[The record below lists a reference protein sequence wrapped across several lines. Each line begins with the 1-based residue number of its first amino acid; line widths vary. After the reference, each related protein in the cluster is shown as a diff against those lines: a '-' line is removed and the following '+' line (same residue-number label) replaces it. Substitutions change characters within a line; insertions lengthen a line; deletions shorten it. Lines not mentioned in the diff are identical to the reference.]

1 MSLSGDFSAL
11 AALIHS
17 FEKASDPSL
26 FGKLSTAL
34 TAEAVHLV
42 QAEFGAQS
50 DPYGNAWARAP
61 LKARAGMILSDTGRL
76 RGSVTS
82 SSGSNEVRVRVTAS
96 YGVYHQ
102 HGTSR
107 MPKRQILPNEGD
119 LPGEWRSAFTEA
131 TTELIHTLF
140 S

>member
-34 TAEAVHLV
+34 TAEATQLV
-42 QAEFGAQS
+42 QAEFGSQS
-50 DPYGNAWARAP
+50 DPYGNAWAP

-76 RGSVTS
+76 RGSVAS
-82 SSGSNEVRVRVTAS
+82 SSSSNEVRVRVTAS

-119 LPGEWRSAFTEA
+119 LPGEWRSAFTDA
-131 TTELIHTLF
+131 TTELIQHLF
-140 S
+140 N